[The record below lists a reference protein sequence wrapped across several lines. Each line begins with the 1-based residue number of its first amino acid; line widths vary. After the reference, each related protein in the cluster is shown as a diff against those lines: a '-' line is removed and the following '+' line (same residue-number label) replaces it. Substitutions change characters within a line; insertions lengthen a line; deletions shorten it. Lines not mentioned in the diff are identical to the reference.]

1 MSVSNRAHRRTN
13 VLTFENAN
21 AQTQSGLRPAARPSR
36 LSTVIVI
43 GLGAAVVFSAL
54 AFGSVEAWAMA
65 IVESIGIVLTGLW
78 ITESI
83 LTRQLRLS
91 IPAPLIPVA
100 GLVCWGL
107 IQSIAIK
114 NAAGQR
120 TSISM
125 DVEASRVALVSI
137 FFLVMLAL
145 TAANFISDRARLG
158 RLATFLAFYGL
169 ALAVFGLIQSF
180 TWDGAFY
187 WFRPTRATGF
197 GPFANRDHFAGYME
211 MLMPFPAA
219 LIATRAIRS
228 EQRFV
233 YGFAALMMVI
243 ATVASLSRGGML
255 SAAAEAAFITMWA
268 LQSRR
273 SSKASRLQSRPGMD
287 IPPLRGDIPPLRG
300 DRRPA
305 GGRSAVLT
313 AVIIVAMLGAAGALG
328 IAWIGADPIINKAT
342 QTVTEIQED
351 ASNHIS
357 RQWIWSD
364 TWALIK
370 AHPLTGAGIGAYET
384 VYPTYSHSNGRM
396 IVAQSHND
404 YLQVIADC
412 GIVGGVL
419 MVLFLVALYRAMRRA
434 LKVEEPLMSGVA
446 VACSAGMIGIL
457 VHSLF
462 DFNLQIPSNALLFL
476 FLTVMLSNVPAAAP
490 RRLRIA
496 VSREQ
501 AGEAPVP
508 IVTGV

>member
-1 MSVSNRAHRRTN
+1 

-21 AQTQSGLRPAARPSR
+21 AKTQSGPRTAARTSR

-43 GLGAAVVFSAL
+43 GLGAALVFSAL
-54 AFGSVEAWAMA
+54 AFGSVEAWAIA
-65 IVESIGIVLTGLW
+65 VVESIGILLIGLW

-83 LTRQLRLS
+83 LLRQLRLS
-91 IPAPLIPVA
+91 IPVPLIPVA

-107 IQSIAIK
+107 IQSVAIK

-125 DVEASRVALVSI
+125 DVEASRVAVVSI
-137 FFLVMLAL
+137 FFLLVLAL
-145 TAANFISDRARLG
+145 TAANFINDRARLG
-158 RLATFLAFYGL
+158 RMATFLAFYGL

-187 WFRPTRATGF
+187 WFRPTRAAGF

-219 LIATRAIRS
+219 MIATRAIRGDK
-228 EQRFV
+228 RFV
-233 YGFAALMMVI
+233 YGFAVLIMVI

-255 SAAAEAAFITMWA
+255 SGAAEAAFITLWA
-268 LQSRR
+268 LRSRR
-273 SSKASRLQSRPGMD
+273 ASQRARQMSRPHTD
-287 IPPLRGDIPPLRG
+287 PH
-300 DRRPA
+300 PA
-305 GGRSAVLT
+305 LGRSAVLT
-313 AVIIVAMLGAAGALG
+313 AALIMVMVAAACALG

-370 AHPLTGAGIGAYET
+370 AHPLTGAGIGAFET
-384 VYPTYSHSNGRM
+384 VYPMYSHSNGRM
-396 IVAQSHND
+396 IVAQSHDD

-412 GIVGGVL
+412 GIAGGVL
-419 MVLFLVALYRAMRRA
+419 MVLFLVTLYRAMSRA
-434 LKVEEPLMSGVA
+434 LKVEDPLMSGVA
-446 VACSAGMIGIL
+446 LACSAGLIGIL
-457 VHSLF
+457 VHSVF

-476 FLTVMLSNVPAAAP
+476 FLTVMLSNVPAAAH

-496 VSREQ
+496 TPPGTDRDAPIPFL
-501 AGEAPVP
+501 AGVQP
-508 IVTGV
+508 